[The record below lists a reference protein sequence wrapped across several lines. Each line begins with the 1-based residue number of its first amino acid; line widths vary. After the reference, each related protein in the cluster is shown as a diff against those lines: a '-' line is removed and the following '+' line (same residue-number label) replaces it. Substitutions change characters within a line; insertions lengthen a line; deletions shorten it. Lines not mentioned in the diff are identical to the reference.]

1 MSYTNNSTDE
11 KAYDLQ
17 NFEAEGSRSK
27 SEADHRDEELPTPVS
42 ATIPRSKLKLSAAT
56 IIPIWIVLSSGVIL
70 YNTYL
75 YNDLAFKYPVFLVTW
90 HLGFAAIGTRVLQRT
105 TNLLDGVKDVHMS
118 KEMFVR
124 SILPIGLLFSGSL
137 ILSNTAYL
145 YLSVS
150 YIQMLKA
157 FTPVA
162 ILLISWTFRIQ
173 DPNKKL
179 ALIVLMIS
187 TGVALASHGELKFNL
202 IGFITQAAAVAF
214 EASRLVMIQILLH
227 NMKMDPLVSLHYY
240 APVCAVINLLV
251 LPFTEGLAPFY
262 ELSRIGAGILFSNAA
277 IAFLLNVAAVFL
289 VGVGSGLILTLA
301 GVFKDILLI
310 TGSVLLFGSVVTPLQ
325 LFGYSIA
332 LCGLIL
338 FKTSGSK

>member
-1 MSYTNNSTDE
+1 MPFINNSEDE
-11 KAYDLQ
+11 KLHDLQ
-17 NFEAEGSRSK
+17 NEHESK
-27 SEADHRDEELPTPVS
+27 PFTGEDDRDTPLPTPVS
-42 ATIPRSKLKLSAAT
+42 ASIPKPKPRLSAAA
-56 IIPIWIVLSSGVIL
+56 IIPVWIVLSSTVIIYNNYL
-70 YNTYL
+70 YNTL
-75 YNDLAFKYPVFLVTW
+75 NFKFPVFLVTW
-90 HLGFAAIGTRVLQRT
+90 HLGFAAMGTRVLQRT
-105 TNLLDGVKDVHMS
+105 TTLLEGTKDVHMT
-118 KEMFVR
+118 KEMFIR

-145 YLSVS
+145 YLSVA

-187 TGVALASHGELKFNL
+187 SGVALASHGELKFNL

-227 NMKMDPLVSLHYY
+227 NLKMDPLVSLHYY
-240 APVCAVINLLV
+240 APVCAVINLIF

-262 ELSRIGAGILFSNAA
+262 ELSRMGAGVMVSNAA
-277 IAFLLNVAAVFL
+277 VAFLLNISAVFL
-289 VGVGSGLILTLA
+289 VGVASSLVLTLA

-325 LFGYSIA
+325 VFGYSVA
-332 LCGLIL
+332 LCGLVL
-338 FKTSGSK
+338 FKTSGGK